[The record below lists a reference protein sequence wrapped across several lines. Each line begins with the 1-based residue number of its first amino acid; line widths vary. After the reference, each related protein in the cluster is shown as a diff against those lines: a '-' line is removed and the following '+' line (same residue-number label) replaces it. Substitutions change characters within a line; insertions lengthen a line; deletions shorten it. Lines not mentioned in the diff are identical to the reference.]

1 MACKVAVENAC
12 ALTVLPAD
20 GFSVP
25 PVNSLYLPE
34 SDASR
39 NNAVY
44 FVPAETYEPKK
55 PMSRASAALFAAN
68 SMRESCATIV
78 STSCVIV
85 LPETTKLP
93 VIAKSPEIVPPVVR
107 TTVLSTSNLTL
118 LFAE

>member
-1 MACKVAVENAC
+1 MFA
-12 ALTVLPAD
+12 
-20 GFSVP
+20 
-25 PVNSLYLPE
+25 
-34 SDASR
+34 ASR
-39 NNAVY
+39 S
-44 FVPAETYEPKK
+44 K
-55 PMSRASAALFAAN
+55 
-68 SMRESCATIV
+68 ESSVRIV